1 MFVCTLV
8 VIILQVKSL
17 SALTMTILT
26 APLGLAGVVPTLLI
40 FHVPFG
46 FNPILGLIAL
56 AGILMRNTPY
66 RRNRGR
72 HCTYARFSPRAL
84 HDLVP
89 RQANGSR
96 TGAGGTACLPSGR
109 YSRSDPLHTWAALS
123 YCIELGPEARLSPH
137 NALVS
142 THGFPASRLHRTDD
156 LTSANVPDATSAIRL
171 RACRLFPAFAAI
183 LIPASVLSKKSARLS
198 MSVRASSSPSI

>member
-72 HCTYARFSPRAL
+72 HCTYARFSPAL
-84 HDLVP
+84 YTIWFRVKP
-89 RQANGSR
+89 TVRGQAPEAQPAYR
-96 TGAGGTACLPSGR
+96 VGGTPAPTHCTHG
-109 YSRSDPLHTWAALS
+109 PLSHTALS
-123 YCIELGPEARLSPH
+123 LGQRPGLVLTTRLYPRMDFLQ
-137 NALVS
+137 ADF
-142 THGFPASRLHRTDD
+142 TGPM
-156 LTSANVPDATSAIRL
+156 I
-171 RACRLFPAFAAI
+171 
-183 LIPASVLSKKSARLS
+183 
-198 MSVRASSSPSI
+198 